1 MARGVV
7 GKIVNC
13 YPSACRGE
21 KKSGVYTIIHDS
33 DGTRRGPLNSEIGN
47 RAFYSL
53 VSKRLRKS
61 GPQTKVK
68 VTCIEARG
76 WCWGPATRYTT
87 WRNNCIQGYAP
98 CIPVGLNDHVEV
110 LSHSLKAQLLT
121 QKQLDI
127 PGHTLGPASNIF

>member
-1 MARGVV
+1 
-7 GKIVNC
+7 VNC
-13 YPSACRGE
+13 YASACRGE

-68 VTCIEARG
+68 VTCIEVRAGAGALRRDTRRG
-76 WCWGPATRYTT
+76 GTIVSKDTPRAFLW
-87 WRNNCIQGYAP
+87 
-98 CIPVGLNDHVEV
+98 V
-110 LSHSLKAQLLT
+110 
-121 QKQLDI
+121 
-127 PGHTLGPASNIF
+127 